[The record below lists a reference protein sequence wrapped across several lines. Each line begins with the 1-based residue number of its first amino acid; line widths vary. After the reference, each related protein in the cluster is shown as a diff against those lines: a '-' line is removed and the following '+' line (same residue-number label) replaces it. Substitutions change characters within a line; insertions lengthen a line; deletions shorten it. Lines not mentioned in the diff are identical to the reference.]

1 MLARSC
7 ASASVFWVLSPS
19 IAVALETWLRFYSTL
34 PPQSILPT
42 NCSHCLFYSP
52 TDSRALLSPHP
63 LHLRLFGPNIPLF
76 WEKKVYIAVVSTPL
90 PKILLLALPFFY
102 PSADSRALL
111 SPHPLAIGSWG
122 ATHLCFGSKKRT
134 SLSFPR
140 RSRKYYC
147 SHSLFYPPNR
157 LTRATMTAL
166 IVGSSGPIHLQFE
179 SKTRTSLSFPR
190 CSPTGCILVGV
201 DMDGVTSEMENWMD
215 GTAEVSRG

>member
-52 TDSRALLSPHP
+52 T
-63 LHLRLFGPNIPLF
+63 
-76 WEKKVYIAVVSTPL
+76 
-90 PKILLLALPFFY
+90 
-102 PSADSRALL
+102 DSRALL